1 MKEIS
6 VASIAI
12 RHMIQG
18 AQQQGVDC
26 RSLLLKHRISALAI
40 SNEQHRVPLKNYAA
54 VALELMTIL
63 DDEMLGLANKPQPLG
78 SFNLMCHACINAK
91 NIKRSIKRAANYW
104 NLFRNTY
111 EHRVFISSGKIYYE
125 LHPLANQQALNN
137 YVVESILSSLHRF
150 HCWLT
155 GQFIPLASVSMS
167 FPEPEYS
174 KEYHGLFYGAP
185 MKFDQ
190 PYCQIEFDAQYAAL
204 EIVQT
209 PDTLD
214 QYLKGNNLS
223 LLYQPR
229 HYRAIGDQVKQ
240 WLGKNIKQGNYHATL
255 KQAAEHFR
263 VSQQV
268 LHRRLQ
274 KENTSYKEIKMQIR
288 RDIAINLLF
297 SNQYKIEDI
306 ANKVGFSEPSAF
318 IRAFKSWTGDTPL
331 SYRQKNR

>member
-12 RHMIQG
+12 RNMIQG
-18 AQQQGVDC
+18 AQKQGIDC
-26 RSLLLKHRISALAI
+26 RPLLLKHRISALTI
-40 SNEQHRVPLKNYAA
+40 NNEKHRVPLKNYASA
-54 VALELMTIL
+54 ALELMTIL
-63 DDEMLGLANKPQPLG
+63 DDEMLGLAAKPQPLG
-78 SFNLMCHACINAK
+78 SFNLMCHACVSAK
-91 NIKRSIKRAANYW
+91 NIKRSIKRAASYW

-111 EHRVFISSGKIYYE
+111 EHRVLISSGKVYYE
-125 LHPLANQQALNN
+125 LHPIENQTPLNN
-137 YVVESILSSLHRF
+137 YAVESTMSSLHRF

-155 GQFIPLASVSMS
+155 GQFIPLTSVSMM
-167 FPEPEYS
+167 FPEPDYS

-185 MKFDQ
+185 INYEQAYFQ
-190 PYCQIEFDAQYAAL
+190 LEFDAQYASL
-204 EIVQT
+204 EVVQT

-214 QYLKGNNLS
+214 QYLKGSNLS

-240 WLGKNIKQGNYHATL
+240 WLGKNIKQGNYQATL
-255 KQAAEHFR
+255 RQAAEHFR

-297 SNQYKIEDI
+297 SNEYKIEDI